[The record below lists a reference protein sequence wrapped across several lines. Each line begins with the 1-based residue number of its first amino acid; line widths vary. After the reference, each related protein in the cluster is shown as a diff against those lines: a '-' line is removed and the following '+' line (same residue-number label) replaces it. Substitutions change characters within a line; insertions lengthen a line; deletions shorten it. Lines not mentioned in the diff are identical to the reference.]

1 MLYRWRLRHIF
12 TVVVVILLAAL
23 IFSADCCFAVNYEGK
38 PKIKDDGDYGYYLW
52 RDNNKVWH
60 IVTITGDTP
69 HTFSGE
75 IILTRGEFDV
85 VEKEEKGIVETI
97 FKYVSRIMGKEEE
110 ANKKK
115 GKLKKEREK
124 RIDEKEKGEKWE
136 LLEKKI
142 EGTDVDKSGDK
153 VLKDDLKGR
162 EVSVVNER
170 KIEFSFNSKDEKKG
184 FNFKVK
190 GNSPCVI
197 FDLMIDGKRNIRRIY
212 IGENNVRPRHL
223 PINKCR

>member
-1 MLYRWRLRHIF
+1 MERSRCIYIVVFVTMLVGLVF
-12 TVVVVILLAAL
+12 TA
-23 IFSADCCFAVNYEGK
+23 NYGYGVSFEGK
-38 PKIKDDGDYGYYLW
+38 PKIKDNGDYGYYLW
-52 RDNNKVWH
+52 RDDDKVWH
-60 IVTITGDTP
+60 LVTITGDTP

-75 IILTRGEFDV
+75 IILSRGSFDV

-97 FKYVSRIMGKEEE
+97 FKYVSRIMGKDEE

-136 LLEKKI
+136 LLEKEI
-142 EGTDVDKSGDK
+142 EGIDTKKSGDK
-153 VLKDDLKGR
+153 VLEEDVKGR
-162 EVSVVNER
+162 DVNVVNER
-170 KIEFSFNSKDEKKG
+170 KIEFSFSSKDEKKG

-190 GNSPCVI
+190 GSSPCVK
-197 FDLMIDGKRNIRRIY
+197 FDLMIDGKRNVRKVY
-212 IGENNVRPRHL
+212 IGENKIRPRHL